1 MLQDK
6 TKIYYKKYMPQYIG
20 GSDIATLIVVGM
32 QPEYDHSMV
41 YPVLTMP
48 LPFDEDGDYSAHVI
62 DERADLPSH
71 YKLFA
76 SFSSWMKI
84 YDDTGLAYKINAPE
98 IELYRAGK
106 RGILIRV
113 IGKKVNTIDE
123 IVKENKENEQKKQ
136 EP

>member
-1 MLQDK
+1 MG
-6 TKIYYKKYMPQYIG
+6 IYYKEYMPQYIG

-48 LPFDEDGDYSAHVI
+48 LPFDEDGDYRAYVI
-62 DERADLPSH
+62 DERAELPSH

-76 SFSSWMKI
+76 SFSSWVKI
-84 YDDTGLAYKINAPE
+84 YDDTGLAYKVNAPE

-113 IGKKVNTIDE
+113 IGKQVNTIAE
-123 IVKENKENEQKKQ
+123 IVKANKAKEENI
-136 EP
+136 

>member
-1 MLQDK
+1 MG
-6 TKIYYKKYMPQYIG
+6 IYYKEYMPQYIG

-62 DERADLPSH
+62 DERAELPAH

-84 YDDTGLAYKINAPE
+84 YDDTGLAYEINAPE

-113 IGKKVNTIDE
+113 IGKKVNTINE
-123 IVKENKENEQKKQ
+123 IVKANKADSEVQA
-136 EP
+136 